1 LRVYPEIGYPPHTAY
16 AERLSVGSA
25 AWGELELL
33 CISAELGRPILVHST
48 STKNAA
54 GYVHVVSHTK
64 SSTNPLRVMQLKT
77 KTRGVY
83 HYGSLLGGAWP
94 PLHPPEPDHDI
105 ALAEALAWAQ
115 YNMPASP
122 GSPLVERDTGTD
134 MAAGVFSNDM
144 SLTDHSGAARPAPAE
159 AMSTPAKAQGNAPP
173 PLLESL
179 ISPLGMEGHGDVN
192 ADESGVPGSGEQG
205 LTSQEWVVLDLDNS
219 YGDIGK
225 GWDLINDSCRSLPP
239 F

>member
-1 LRVYPEIGYPPHTAY
+1 MLR
-16 AERLSVGSA
+16 R
-25 AWGELELL
+25 WR
-33 CISAELGRPILVHST
+33 CC
-48 STKNAA
+48 
-54 GYVHVVSHTK
+54 
-64 SSTNPLRVMQLKT
+64 Q
-77 KTRGVY
+77 
-83 HYGSLLGGAWP
+83 
-94 PLHPPEPDHDI
+94 
-105 ALAEALAWAQ
+105 AEALAWAQ

-192 ADESGVPGSGEQG
+192 GAHPTHDAPPCPRHPAMHSQRSARAARAIEAAHGCPVRNPRSFTNLPCLRLCALDSVCAADESGVPGSGEQG

-239 F
+239 LLPCF